1 MVLKIEIDREKLIKE
16 RFVLWFVFCV
26 PGVGV
31 NKLAQYKKILISVP
45 DNLLEEMDTLVS
57 NEKTNRSMLVR
68 EAMSLYIREK
78 HKVELRDHMRKGY
91 EEMAEINLRLAEG
104 CLGAD
109 NDQQSI
115 YEERLGEM
123 EETW

>member
-1 MVLKIEIDREKLIKE
+1 M
-16 RFVLWFVFCV
+16 
-26 PGVGV
+26 
-31 NKLAQYKKILISVP
+31 AQYKKILISVP

-78 HKVELRDHMRKGY
+78 HKVELRDNMRKGY

>member
-1 MVLKIEIDREKLIKE
+1 M
-16 RFVLWFVFCV
+16 
-26 PGVGV
+26 
-31 NKLAQYKKILISVP
+31 AQYKKILISVP
-45 DNLLEEMDTLVS
+45 DNLLEELDILAS
-57 NEKTNRSMLVR
+57 NQKTNRSLIVR

-78 HKVELRDHMRKGY
+78 RKVELREKMRRGY

>member
-1 MVLKIEIDREKLIKE
+1 M
-16 RFVLWFVFCV
+16 
-26 PGVGV
+26 
-31 NKLAQYKKILISVP
+31 AQYRKILISVP
-45 DNLLEEMDTLVS
+45 DNLLEELDNMVS
-57 NEKTNRSMLVR
+57 SEKTSRSMVVR

-78 HKVELRDHMRKGY
+78 HKVELRDKMRLGY

-109 NDQQSI
+109 NDQQNR

>member
-1 MVLKIEIDREKLIKE
+1 M
-16 RFVLWFVFCV
+16 
-26 PGVGV
+26 
-31 NKLAQYKKILISVP
+31 AQYKKILISVP
-45 DNLLEEMDTLVS
+45 DNLLEELDIMVS
-57 NEKTNRSMLVR
+57 NEKTNRSMIVR

-78 HKVELRDHMRKGY
+78 HKVELRDKMKRGY

-115 YEERLGEM
+115 YEEKLGEM

>member
-1 MVLKIEIDREKLIKE
+1 M
-16 RFVLWFVFCV
+16 
-26 PGVGV
+26 
-31 NKLAQYKKILISVP
+31 AQYRKILISVP

-78 HKVELRDHMRKGY
+78 HRVELRDKMRKGY
-91 EEMAEINLRLAEG
+91 EEMAEINLGLAED

-109 NDQQSI
+109 CDQQCV

>member
-1 MVLKIEIDREKLIKE
+1 M
-16 RFVLWFVFCV
+16 
-26 PGVGV
+26 
-31 NKLAQYKKILISVP
+31 AQYKKILISVP
-45 DNLLEEMDTLVS
+45 DNLLEELDVMVS
-57 NEKTNRSMLVR
+57 NEKTNRSMIVR

-78 HKVELRDHMRKGY
+78 HKVELRDKMKRGY

-115 YEERLGEM
+115 YEEKLGEM

>member
-1 MVLKIEIDREKLIKE
+1 M
-16 RFVLWFVFCV
+16 
-26 PGVGV
+26 
-31 NKLAQYKKILISVP
+31 AQYKKILISVP

-78 HKVELRDHMRKGY
+78 HKVELRENMRKGY

-109 NDQQSI
+109 NDQQSR

>member
-1 MVLKIEIDREKLIKE
+1 M
-16 RFVLWFVFCV
+16 
-26 PGVGV
+26 
-31 NKLAQYKKILISVP
+31 AQYKKILISVP
-45 DNLLEEMDTLVS
+45 DNLLEELDIMVS
-57 NEKTNRSMLVR
+57 NEKTNRSMIVR

-78 HKVELRDHMRKGY
+78 HKVEVSDKMKRGY

-115 YEERLGEM
+115 YEEKLGEM

>member
-1 MVLKIEIDREKLIKE
+1 
-16 RFVLWFVFCV
+16 
-26 PGVGV
+26 VGV

-78 HKVELRDHMRKGY
+78 HKVELRENMRKGY

-109 NDQQSI
+109 NDQQSR

>member
-1 MVLKIEIDREKLIKE
+1 M
-16 RFVLWFVFCV
+16 
-26 PGVGV
+26 
-31 NKLAQYKKILISVP
+31 AQYKKILISVP
-45 DNLLEEMDTLVS
+45 DNLLEELDIMVS
-57 NEKTNRSMLVR
+57 NEKTNRSMIVR

-78 HKVELRDHMRKGY
+78 HKVELRDEMKRGY

-109 NDQQSI
+109 NDQQSV
-115 YEERLGEM
+115 YEEKLGEM

>member
-1 MVLKIEIDREKLIKE
+1 M
-16 RFVLWFVFCV
+16 
-26 PGVGV
+26 GV

-45 DNLLEEMDTLVS
+45 DNLLEELDILAS
-57 NEKTNRSMLVR
+57 NQKTNRSLIVR

-78 HKVELRDHMRKGY
+78 RKVELREKMRRGY

>member
-1 MVLKIEIDREKLIKE
+1 
-16 RFVLWFVFCV
+16 
-26 PGVGV
+26 VGV

-45 DNLLEEMDTLVS
+45 DNLLEELDIIVS

-78 HKVELRDHMRKGY
+78 RRVELRDKMKRGY

-109 NDQQSI
+109 NDQQRI

>member
-1 MVLKIEIDREKLIKE
+1 L
-16 RFVLWFVFCV
+16 
-26 PGVGV
+26 G
-31 NKLAQYKKILISVP
+31 QYKKILISIP
-45 DNLLEEMDTLVS
+45 DNLLEELDNMVS

-68 EAMSLYIREK
+68 EAMNLYIREK
-78 HKVELRDHMRKGY
+78 HKIELRDKMRIGY

-109 NDQQSI
+109 NDQQCR

>member
-1 MVLKIEIDREKLIKE
+1 M
-16 RFVLWFVFCV
+16 
-26 PGVGV
+26 
-31 NKLAQYKKILISVP
+31 AQYKKILITIP
-45 DNLLEEMDTLVS
+45 DNLLEELDSIVF

-68 EAMSLYIREK
+68 EAMKLYIREK
-78 HKVELRDHMRKGY
+78 RKLELRDKMRVGY

-109 NDQQSI
+109 NDQECR
-115 YEERLGEM
+115 YLERLGEM

>member
-1 MVLKIEIDREKLIKE
+1 
-16 RFVLWFVFCV
+16 
-26 PGVGV
+26 
-31 NKLAQYKKILISVP
+31 LAQYKKILISVP
-45 DNLLEEMDTLVS
+45 DNLLEELDIIVS

-78 HKVELRDHMRKGY
+78 RRVELRDKMKRGY

-109 NDQQSI
+109 NDQQRI

>member
-1 MVLKIEIDREKLIKE
+1 M
-16 RFVLWFVFCV
+16 
-26 PGVGV
+26 
-31 NKLAQYKKILISVP
+31 AQYKKILISVP
-45 DNLLEEMDTLVS
+45 DNLLEELDIMVS
-57 NEKTNRSMLVR
+57 NEKTNRSMIVR

-78 HKVELRDHMRKGY
+78 HKVELRDKMKRGY
-91 EEMAEINLRLAEG
+91 EEMSEINLRLAEG

-115 YEERLGEM
+115 YEEKLGEM

>member
-1 MVLKIEIDREKLIKE
+1 
-16 RFVLWFVFCV
+16 
-26 PGVGV
+26 VGV

-45 DNLLEEMDTLVS
+45 DNLLEELDIMVS
-57 NEKTNRSMLVR
+57 NEKTNRSMIVR

-78 HKVELRDHMRKGY
+78 HKVELRDKMKRGY

-115 YEERLGEM
+115 YEEKLGEM